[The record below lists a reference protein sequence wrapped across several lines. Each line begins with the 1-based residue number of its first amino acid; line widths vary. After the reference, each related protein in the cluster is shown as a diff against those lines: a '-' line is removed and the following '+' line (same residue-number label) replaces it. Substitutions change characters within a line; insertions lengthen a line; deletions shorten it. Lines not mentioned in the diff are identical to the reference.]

1 MIKEVKM
8 FGDNKKNMSL
18 NNTDEVIECIK
29 NINGINIKKFMPEVR
44 KIYKLMTSISLWYGF
59 SEKLMN
65 EYKLKSKDEYS
76 VIKNDYKN
84 IKLWNPDDQSYT
96 DKKFNFQ
103 VIPQAR
109 KYNQCICVDLEVVNN
124 CINIKDI
131 FKRNI

>member
-8 FGDNKKNMSL
+8 FEDNKKIMNL

-44 KIYKLMTSISLWYGF
+44 KIYKLMTSTSLWYGF

-65 EYKLKSKDEYS
+65 EYKLKSKDEYA

-84 IKLWNPDDQSYT
+84 IKLWNPEDQSYT
-96 DKKFNFQ
+96 EKKFNFQ

-109 KYNQCICVDLEVVNN
+109 KYSQCICIDLEVVNN
-124 CINIKDI
+124 SINIKDI

>member
-8 FGDNKKNMSL
+8 FEDNKKIMSL

-44 KIYKLMTSISLWYGF
+44 KIYKLMTSASLWYGF

-65 EYKLKSKDEYS
+65 EYKLKSKDEYA

-84 IKLWNPDDQSYT
+84 IKLWNPEDQSYT
-96 DKKFNFQ
+96 EKKFNFQ

-109 KYNQCICVDLEVVNN
+109 KYSKCICIDLEVVNN

>member
-8 FGDNKKNMSL
+8 FEDNKKIMSL

-44 KIYKLMTSISLWYGF
+44 KIYKLMTSTSLWYGF

-65 EYKLKSKDEYS
+65 EYKLKSKDEYA

-84 IKLWNPDDQSYT
+84 IKLWNPEDQSYT
-96 DKKFNFQ
+96 EKKFNFQ

-109 KYNQCICVDLEVVNN
+109 KYSQRICIDLEVVNN
-124 CINIKDI
+124 SINIKDI